1 MANLVT
7 DSGVWNKWKNTY
19 PHILDVK
26 TAEHDHRGGTTN
38 SNTADDAGNEKKDRQ
53 KFELEREDRF
63 IHMYVYT
70 QIYIIFDI

>member
-26 TAEHDHRGGTTN
+26 TVEHDHRGGTTN
-38 SNTADDAGNEKKDRQ
+38 SNTADDAGNEKKDR
-53 KFELEREDRF
+53 
-63 IHMYVYT
+63 
-70 QIYIIFDI
+70 